1 MKNIVFSPPDISE
14 KEILAVTEVL
24 KSGWIT
30 TGRKV
35 KEFEE
40 MIAKCCNTK
49 EAICLNSGTAALELS
64 LRLLGIGEGD
74 EVITTAYTFTATC
87 SCIYHVGAKA
97 ILVDTLPDSYEM
109 DPQEVEKV
117 INKKTKAIICLDF
130 AGKVYG
136 FYEQIFNIVK
146 EKKGLYVP
154 KTKLQEKLG
163 RIAIIADSAH
173 SFGAMQNG
181 KKAGEIAD
189 ITCFSFHAVKN
200 ITTAEGGA
208 ITWTVDDED
217 IYKQC
222 KLLSLH
228 GQSKTAIE
236 KNQLANWEYD
246 IVDTYFKWNMTDIMA
261 AIGIVQLERMPEL
274 YQKRKKLVLLYDKL
288 FKQGS
293 KRILTIDHYGGKS
306 NSSGHLYPIRIEG
319 KRREECNELIR
330 RLAEKGVNTNVH
342 YKPLPLLTAYR
353 KKGYKIDDY
362 PNAYNQFYNEIT
374 LPLHTQLKEE
384 DIAYIVESVLELC
397 KK

>member
-1 MKNIVFSPPDISE
+1 MRNIVFSPPDISE
-14 KEILAVTEVL
+14 KEILAVTEVM

-40 MIAKCCNTK
+40 KIAKCCNTK

-97 ILVDTLPDSYEM
+97 ILVDTLPNSYEM
-109 DPQEVEKV
+109 DYQEVEKA
-117 INKKTKAIICLDF
+117 ISKKTKAIICLDF
-130 AGKVYG
+130 AGKIYG
-136 FYEQIFNIVK
+136 FYEQIFDIVK
-146 EKKGLYVP
+146 EKKDLYVP

-163 RIAIIADSAH
+163 RIAVIADSAH
-173 SFGAMQNG
+173 SFGALYNE
-181 KKAGEIAD
+181 KRAGEIAD

-208 ITWTVDDED
+208 VTWTIDDED
-217 IYKQC
+217 ICKQC

-228 GQSKTAIE
+228 GQSKTAME

-246 IVDTYFKWNMTDIMA
+246 IVDTYYKCNMTDIMA
-261 AIGIVQLERMPEL
+261 AIGIVQFERMPEL
-274 YQKRKKLVLLYDKL
+274 FKKRKKLVSWYDKL
-288 FKQGS
+288 LKQGS
-293 KRILTIDHYGGKS
+293 KNFLTIDHYDGVS
-306 NSSGHLYPIRIEG
+306 HSSGHLYPIRIEG
-319 KRREECNELIR
+319 KSREECNELIR

-353 KKGYKIDDY
+353 KRGYKIDNY
-362 PNAYNQFYNEIT
+362 PNAYNQYYNEIT
-374 LPLHTQLKEE
+374 LPLHTQLKE
-384 DIAYIVESVLELC
+384 DDVMYIVETILQLC
-397 KK
+397 